1 MAFDDIP
8 LTPEKEAKIKAKSP
22 EHLPLNP
29 TAQGYS
35 GSEVRKQL
43 SNGTFGNTDS
53 ILSELKDKLEVI
65 KGHFESFTG
74 NVAVLSALPED
85 LTGYNDMFIFLKN
98 ELNAITNVYYVSN
111 NTATEA
117 RFTTSNVTVSE
128 EEPTVKIN
136 NDIWFDI

>member
-53 ILSELKDKLEVI
+53 ILSEFKDKLDVI
-65 KGHFESFTG
+65 KGHFESFAG
-74 NVAVLSALPED
+74 NVAILSALPED

-98 ELNAITNVYYVSN
+98 ELNVITNVYYVSN

-128 EEPTVKIN
+128 EEPTLKLN